1 MRKIGVFEASEIKRC
16 AVLAALAALV
26 ACGQAGAA
34 SLSGAVHIADAVV
47 RGSVSGYTDNIT
59 SVSFTIDVESV
70 VMGNLGGVTVIEVSH
85 PWTYPSKILT
95 GRALNPV
102 RIGLYLRGIW
112 CLQRNGTSAW
122 DIVPRGGGVGGDPSQ
137 LFWSTPASL
146 SADYQAPAGASALDN
161 LMMEAAAGIEGVGIN
176 PRDIITVI
184 ETYPPA
190 APTPAIQ
197 AILSHW
203 STLSLPGFREVA
215 VSNMLKLGVPGAVA
229 QLVQLGPAINAQWVG
244 TIANSIE
251 QSHRDTTPTSVTQLV
266 QYAAAAST
274 PAQMR
279 RAAVRALAAMH
290 TKEALPFL
298 ATLLG
303 SADPFE
309 QGQGVFGLGAFA
321 NGCPPQTPA
330 NVISM
335 DYIKFK
341 NPSAFK
347 TDDTVANFSFGG
359 NPAADDPAHV
369 ARVAFWKAWWGTN
382 GDAAQKP

>member
-1 MRKIGVFEASEIKRC
+1 MRKTRVFEASEIKRR
-16 AVLAALAALV
+16 AILAALAALV

-34 SLSGAVHIADAVV
+34 SLSGAVHTADAVV
-47 RGSVSGYTDNIT
+47 RGSVSGYTDNVT
-59 SVSFTIDVESV
+59 SVSFTINIESV
-70 VMGNLGGVTVIEVSH
+70 VMGNLGGATAIEVSH
-85 PWTYPSKILT
+85 PWTYPGKLLT
-95 GRALNPV
+95 GGALNPV
-102 RIGLYLRGIW
+102 GVGLYLHGIW
-112 CLQRNGTSAW
+112 CLQRKGTSAW
-122 DIVPRGGGVGGDPSQ
+122 DIVPRGGGMGGDPSQ

-146 SADYQAPAGASALDN
+146 SADYQAPSGASALDK
-161 LMMEAAAGIEGVGIN
+161 LMIEAAAGIEDVGVS
-176 PRDIITVI
+176 PRDIVTVI

-215 VSNMLKLGVPGAVA
+215 VSNMLKLGVPGAVG
-229 QLVQLGPAINAQWVG
+229 QLVRLGPIDARWAG
-244 TIANSIE
+244 TIAKSIE
-251 QSHRDTTPTSVTQLV
+251 QSYRDTTPTSVTQLV
-266 QYAAAAST
+266 QYAAAPST

-298 ATLLG
+298 ATLLDSG
-303 SADPFE
+303 DAFE
-309 QGQGVFGLGAFA
+309 QGQGIYGLGAFA
-321 NGCPPQTPA
+321 NGCPPQTPE

-347 TDDTVANFSFGG
+347 TDDTIAHFAFGG
-359 NPAADDPAHV
+359 NPAADEPEHV
-369 ARVAFWKAWWGTN
+369 ARVAFWKAWWKTN
-382 GDAAQKP
+382 GDVAQKP